1 MSANN
6 TQPWDKERGIIT
18 SRNGGWFAGK
28 GVYCHGYNMMEE
40 LVGEVSYFQ
49 LMILNAIGRLVERPV
64 ADWFEARQICLSW
77 PDPRIWCNQVGALAG
92 TMRTSV
98 TAATTAGVL
107 AADSRSYGG
116 SQTAVEGI
124 RFIQGALVKLQ
135 QGMNVEEMVK
145 QECARHGGKP
155 HIMGY
160 ARPIAKGDERI
171 AAMEKVSRQLGFT
184 VGEHL
189 QLAYQ
194 IEEILQ
200 RDFDE
205 GMNINGYASAFMADQ
220 GISGN
225 EAYRISATLV
235 ASGVTACYVDAIG
248 QPAES
253 FYPLQC
259 NDIDYQGQP
268 PRPFPRK

>member
-1 MSANN
+1 
-6 TQPWDKERGIIT
+6 
-18 SRNGGWFAGK
+18 
-28 GVYCHGYNMMEE
+28 MMED

-49 LMILNAIGRLVERPV
+49 LMILNAIGRLVDRPL

-77 PDPRIWCNQVGALAG
+77 PDPRIWCNQIGALAG
-92 TMRTSV
+92 TMRTTV
-98 TAATTAGVL
+98 TAATTAGIL

-124 RFIQGALVKLQ
+124 RFIQGALTDKQ
-135 QGMNVEEMVK
+135 QGLNVEQIV
-145 QECARHGGKP
+145 QCECKRHGGKP

-171 AAMEKVSRQLGFT
+171 SAMEQVSATLGFVT
-184 VGEHL
+184 GEHL
-189 QLAYQ
+189 TLAYE

-220 GISGN
+220 GISGD

-235 ASGVTACYVDAIG
+235 ASGVTACYVDTVD
-248 QPAES
+248 QPAETFS
-253 FYPLQC
+253 PLRC
-259 NDIDYQGQP
+259 TDIDYQGCA
-268 PRPFPRK
+268 PRPFPCNK